1 MDKIRLGPMFTLE
14 FRKDLSWGHCYFN
27 LTSAR
32 ELNDGLKKINKWAFQ
47 WSFNPDP
54 SKQAQEV
61 IFSHKIEKL
70 LHPSLVFKNNN
81 VLQAS
86 S

>member
-1 MDKIRLGPMFTLE
+1 MDKIHLGPMFTLE

-47 WSFNPDP
+47 WKMSFSLDP
-54 SKQAQEV
+54 S
-61 IFSHKIEKL
+61 
-70 LHPSLVFKNNN
+70 
-81 VLQAS
+81 
-86 S
+86 